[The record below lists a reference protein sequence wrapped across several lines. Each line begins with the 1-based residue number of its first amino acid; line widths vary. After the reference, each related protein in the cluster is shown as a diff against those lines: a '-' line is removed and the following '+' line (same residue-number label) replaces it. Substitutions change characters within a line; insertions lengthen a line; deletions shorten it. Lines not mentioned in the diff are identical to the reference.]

1 MEREDAV
8 WLMVDDEA
16 LEMGGEREEPGEPL
30 LIVDFRWSWNANSHY
45 QKRKKKNANSQSCGL
60 IFNILD
66 GLIQSTAVIPRKQ
79 GTRVM
84 SDGTRHHRCIIR
96 D

>member
-1 MEREDAV
+1 MEKEDAV
-8 WLMVDDEA
+8 WLMVDEEA
-16 LEMGGEREEPGEPL
+16 LGMGGEREEPGEPL
-30 LIVDFRWSWNANSHY
+30 LIVGFWWSW
-45 QKRKKKNANSQSCGL
+45 NANSQSCGL

-66 GLIQSTAVIPRKQ
+66 GLIQSTAVIPRKR